1 MTEAHLYTLSQHL
14 RLLARVGVQVD
25 SQGKLLAGNIDRRVE
40 HCRELLLAALEHLQD
55 AGSLTPA
62 DQEHVRLATQIVDIN
77 RPLIR
82 ALRYQIRTP

>member
-14 RLLARVGVQVD
+14 RILARVGVQVD

-40 HCRELLLAALEHLQD
+40 HCRELLLTALEHLQD

-62 DQEHVRLATQIVDIN
+62 DQEYVRLATQIVDIN

-82 ALRYQIRTP
+82 ALRQRLETA